1 MRNMPPPLTV
11 LKLVRSGPEGDILVA
26 SSADAAIVGLA
37 ALLLADAL
45 AARRD
50 RDPVVAALRSGQRR
64 ALRHLVEATP

>member
-1 MRNMPPPLTV
+1 MRSMPPPLTV
-11 LKLVRSGPEGDILVA
+11 LKLVRSSTEGDIVVA
-26 SSADAAIVGLA
+26 SSADAAIVSLA

-64 ALRHLVEATP
+64 ALRHLVAAEP